1 MAAAAAVG
9 DDGGEGEGHGL
20 LLGYPNATSCLMPA
34 NAATTT
40 TMTHQ
45 PGVALLLW
53 GVGVSVAAVEPD
65 HDRVTAAAAG
75 GVVATDASRQKS
87 AAAAAVGPVRTWH
100 QSLLR
105 PTYQPSV
112 DGDGAV
118 DTQILRSLGDWA
130 RRG

>member
-1 MAAAAAVG
+1 MAQ
-9 DDGGEGEGHGL
+9 DGK
-20 LLGYPNATSCLMPA
+20 TSIRNRSVFRYLR
-34 NAATTT
+34 
-40 TMTHQ
+40 
-45 PGVALLLW
+45 VALLLW

-118 DTQILRSLGDWA
+118 DTQILRSLHK
-130 RRG
+130 